1 MGLVVGFRQ
10 MHFRGMSAGGV
21 CSNVRG
27 DGILP
32 ETEAYENMGRHVN
45 GVSGVRGD
53 GGVAAGSVEA
63 LSSEFG
69 AIRGVNHVMRYT
81 RMVRMLLKQR
91 FEDGDGLLAVGY
103 FVVVILFRQRH
114 ERKGVEGTEL
124 DVSRILAIQAFQHHG
139 IDFGAVDMSHF
150 LISSGRKRRRR

>member
-1 MGLVVGFRQ
+1 MGLVVGFRE
-10 MHFRGMSAGGV
+10 MHFRSMSARGV
-21 CSNVRG
+21 CSNVRD

-32 ETEAYENMGRHVN
+32 QAEAHENVGRHMN
-45 GVSGVRGD
+45 GVGGVRGD
-53 GGVAAGSVEA
+53 GGVAAGRVEA

-124 DVSRILAIQAFQHHG
+124 DVSRILAIKAFQ
-139 IDFGAVDMSHF
+139 DRRVSLSAVNVRYF
-150 LISSGRKRRRR
+150 